1 MAPPPIRPTARLV
14 ALALLAAATFATTGC
29 ATISS
34 LNSSARAL
42 DTYELSPLPA
52 SAASGRSGSR
62 ILFVAEPTA
71 PASVATDRIVMKPNA
86 LQVTLIGD
94 SRWVEA
100 APAHM
105 RTLVARSLANTGRFA
120 FVTTGSIGPLPDF
133 TLMTDIDAFEAQLQP
148 RESGAPAR
156 VVVSLTL
163 SVVRDA
169 DGRLVASRRFSRT
182 AEAAD
187 TDALAIVSAFEAAT
201 NAVLREGVPW
211 ATTVMTGGP
220 GV

>member
-1 MAPPPIRPTARLV
+1 MAPRLATFAVLLAV
-14 ALALLAAATFATTGC
+14 ALATTGC
-29 ATISS
+29 ATVSS

-42 DTYELSPLPA
+42 DTYELNPLPA
-52 SAASGRSGSR
+52 AATAGRSGAR

-71 PASVATDRIVMKPNA
+71 PASVASDRIVMKPNA

-94 SRWVEA
+94 GRWVEP
-100 APAHM
+100 APAHV
-105 RTLVARSLANTGRFA
+105 RNLVARSLANTGRYA
-120 FVTTGSIGPLPDF
+120 LVTTANVGPLPDF
-133 TLMTDIDAFEAQLQP
+133 TLMTDIDAFEAELQP
-148 RESGAPAR
+148 QGSAAPAR

-182 AEAAD
+182 AEAPD

-201 NAVLREGVPW
+201 GAVLREGVPW
-211 ATTVMTGGP
+211 ATTVMTGAP